1 MGVVVI
7 VLEVLLGLAFVVS
20 GGQKLAGAKG
30 MRKEFERFGY
40 SARFMY
46 LTGLLEVAGAV
57 GMFAGLFAPVWG
69 ALAGLLLATVM
80 GGAVYSHVRAGD
92 PVGEAVPASMLL
104 VLAATVGAI
113 HVLV

>member
-1 MGVVVI
+1 MGVAVI

-46 LTGLLEVAGAV
+46 LTGLLEVAGAM
-57 GMFAGLFAPVWG
+57 GMFAGLFAPLWG
-69 ALAGLLLATVM
+69 ALAGLLLSAVM
-80 GGAVYSHVRAGD
+80 AGAVYSHVRAGD
-92 PVGEAVPASMLL
+92 PAVQAVPASVLL
-104 VLAATVGAI
+104 VLAVAVSALYVTA
-113 HVLV
+113 